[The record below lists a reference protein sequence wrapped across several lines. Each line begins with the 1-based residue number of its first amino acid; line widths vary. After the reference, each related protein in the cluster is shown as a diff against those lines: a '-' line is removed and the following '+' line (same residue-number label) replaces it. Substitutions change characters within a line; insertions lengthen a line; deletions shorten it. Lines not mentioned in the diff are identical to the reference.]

1 VQGLPDARTLRD
13 MIAAHIVRSLSSRL
27 SGFVAD
33 PHAAAERLREETS
46 RVCWTLGRRVEARFT
61 DGSVLT
67 GTATALNADASL
79 SVRDDAGENHVV
91 HTADVG
97 VLPL

>member
-1 VQGLPDARTLRD
+1 

-46 RVCWTLGRRVEARFT
+46 CVCWTLGRRVEARFT

>member
-1 VQGLPDARTLRD
+1 MQGLPDARTLRD

-33 PHAAAERLREETS
+33 PHAAAERLRE
-46 RVCWTLGRRVEARFT
+46 RPPACAGRWDVVLARFT

>member
-1 VQGLPDARTLRD
+1 
-13 MIAAHIVRSLSSRL
+13 M
-27 SGFVAD
+27 
-33 PHAAAERLREETS
+33 
-46 RVCWTLGRRVEARFT
+46 RVEARFT

-79 SVRDDAGENHVV
+79 SVRDNVGKNHVV

-97 VLPL
+97 VLPLSSQRTVLNKKGVSLHPSEMNKKYGRRPKFRLSSI